1 MTKLKV
7 AYFHYGTYRGQD
19 AEGYTR
25 AINLCTGLSVNH
37 DVTIFTSQRGFSMR
51 RSEVIVGNVR
61 VKILPNFVGNKA
73 KGGWDLLSGFI
84 RAIQGINGG
93 YDLMI
98 FDCVQRPTNISA
110 FFLSKVLASKKI
122 TICDWWEYYGNNLES
137 ASLLAKMKARLEG
150 YLEILTRK
158 QSSVVVSLSSSLKN
172 HGVSNGIPADR
183 IKVIHPGIDSS
194 IGHEQSD
201 KTKSE
206 LDGLI
211 IGFNDDEFHNCRE
224 VMEFML
230 SKYPEIRFTTTG
242 TVVDLPAEYEGR
254 VSQNEWLSY
263 AEFKALIAKSDFSL
277 LCQLDSVKNRTRF
290 PNKFGDYIAIQKP
303 VITNFV
309 GDIEDYRHMESIID
323 SSSED
328 AIDDLVRN
336 IDKYK
341 AKARLE
347 MSELTITKSWTQVAN
362 EYLNAYYEAVR

>member
-158 QSSVVVSLSSSLKN
+158 QCSIVVSLSSSLKN

-183 IKVIHPGIDSS
+183 IKVIHPGIDSN

-263 AEFKALIAKSDFSL
+263 AEFKVLIAKSDFSL
-277 LCQLDSVKNRTRF
+277 LSQLDSVKNRTRF

-336 IDKYK
+336 INKYK